1 MVFFLLIRIFACGM
15 CKKKIMDEKRYG
27 EADNEHTAAEPA
39 AMLSE
44 SVSRS
49 GLLGQVMS
57 LSHDD
62 KVALIRYL
70 RQDTGQNETP
80 LATDEFGRVVMTKAM
95 RQAVYNAERD
105 YEDGKCLSEE
115 QFQQRFAIYNCQ
127 ADPNSH
133 WFQTV

>member
-1 MVFFLLIRIFACGM
+1 
-15 CKKKIMDEKRYG
+15 MDGKRY
-27 EADNEHTAAEPA
+27 EESDKDHTVAEPV

-62 KVALIRYL
+62 KVALMRYL
-70 RQDTGQNETP
+70 REDTGQNETP
-80 LATDEFGRVVMTKAM
+80 LATDEFGRVVLTKAM
-95 RQAVYNAERD
+95 RQAVYSAERD

-115 QFQQRFAIYNCQ
+115 QFQQRFAK
-127 ADPNSH
+127 
-133 WFQTV
+133 WL